1 MGACWTGTLITVS
14 YRVITNNANG
24 WFMTGPNS
32 VIKSLGNNDF
42 ADNTSSTGSL
52 TPTALQ

>member
-1 MGACWTGTLITVS
+1 MGACSTGALITVS
-14 YRVITNNANG
+14 YSVITNNANG